1 MESAGG
7 TDSSFPREAEG
18 FLFAP
23 VDITPWEATGKDNMH
38 GIGYRGMQEQHVLG
52 ARKATKAL
60 YGMSGEV
67 GGLGGMGRMLRARD
81 NQNTA
86 LDALTCALLRYK

>member
-1 MESAGG
+1 MASDVSYPEA
-7 TDSSFPREAEG
+7 AEG

-23 VDITPWEATGKDNMH
+23 SDVTPWEATGKDDMH

-67 GGLGGMGRMLRARD
+67 RLWQSLEDIGSG
-81 NQNTA
+81 NPT
-86 LDALTCALLRYK
+86 